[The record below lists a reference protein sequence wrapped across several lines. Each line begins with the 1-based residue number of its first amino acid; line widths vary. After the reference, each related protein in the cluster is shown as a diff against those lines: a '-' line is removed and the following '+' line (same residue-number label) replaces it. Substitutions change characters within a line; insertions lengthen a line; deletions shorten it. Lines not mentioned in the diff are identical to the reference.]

1 MASRPAAERV
11 SGEQE
16 MSKVW
21 FITGSSRGLGR
32 ALAEAALEQG
42 DRVIAAARK
51 PDAFDDLR
59 ARYGDRL
66 LPVALDVTDPKKAGT
81 AVKAGMDAFGRID
94 VLVNNAGYGF
104 FGAFEEMSADDFRAQ
119 IDTNFWGVV
128 HVTRAAL
135 PLLREQGS
143 GHIIQITSTGG
154 RHAVPGLSAYH
165 AAKFAVEGFSEA
177 LAQEIKPLGI
187 KLTIVEP
194 GGFRTDWA
202 GASMGY
208 AAPLEAYRPSV
219 GAMRDFLQ
227 PYAGQEP
234 GDPRKAAEVILEI
247 AGTPDAPLR
256 LPLGNDAL
264 AVLRQGYNSSAE
276 ELERW
281 AHLARST
288 DFDGLAVSDVDH
300 AVLKLNSA

>member
-1 MASRPAAERV
+1 MASCSAAEQV

-32 ALAEAALEQG
+32 ALTEAALEKG
-42 DRVIAAARK
+42 DRVIATARR
-51 PDAFDDLR
+51 PGSLDDLKSR
-59 ARYGDRL
+59 HGERL
-66 LPVALDVTDPKKAGT
+66 RQVALDVSDPTRAGT
-81 AVKAGMDAFGRID
+81 AIKEGFDAFGRLD

-119 IDTNFWGVV
+119 IETNFWGVV

-194 GGFRTDWA
+194 GGFRTDWS
-202 GASMGY
+202 GASMDY

-219 GAMRDFLQ
+219 GAMRHFLR
-227 PYAGQEP
+227 PYSGQEP
-234 GDPRKAAEVILEI
+234 GDPRKAAEVILGITDE
-247 AGTPDAPLR
+247 ADPPLR
-256 LPLGNDAL
+256 LPLGNDAGPPPPRL
-264 AVLRQGYNSSAE
+264 PGHLR
-276 ELERW
+276 
-281 AHLARST
+281 
-288 DFDGLAVSDVDH
+288 
-300 AVLKLNSA
+300 

>member
-1 MASRPAAERV
+1 
-11 SGEQE
+11 

-32 ALAEAALEQG
+32 ALAEAALEKG
-42 DRVIAAARK
+42 DRVIATARK
-51 PDAFDDLR
+51 PGTIEDLKSR
-59 ARYGDRL
+59 HGERL
-66 LPVALDVTDPKKAGT
+66 RPVALDVTDPSQAG
-81 AVKAGMDAFGRID
+81 AAIEAGRDAFGRID

-202 GASMGY
+202 GASMAY
-208 AAPLEAYRPSV
+208 ATPLDAYRPSV
-219 GAMRDFLQ
+219 GAMREFLQ

-234 GDPRKAAEVILEI
+234 GDPRKAANVIIGITDE
-247 AGTPDAPLR
+247 ANPPLR

-264 AVLRQGYNSSAE
+264 AVLRHGYKANSD

-281 AHLARST
+281 ARLAQST
-288 DFDGLAVSDVDH
+288 DFDGQAVSDADH

>member
-1 MASRPAAERV
+1 
-11 SGEQE
+11 

-32 ALAEAALEQG
+32 ALTEAALEEG
-42 DRVIAAARK
+42 DRVIATARR
-51 PDAFDDLR
+51 PGSLGGLGSRHGERLR
-59 ARYGDRL
+59 T
-66 LPVALDVTDPKKAGT
+66 VALDVTDPEQAGT
-81 AVKAGMDAFGRID
+81 AIRAGMDAFGRLD
-94 VLVNNAGYGF
+94 VLVNNAGHGF

-119 IDTNFWGVV
+119 VDTNFWGVV

-135 PLLREQGS
+135 PLLREQGA
-143 GHIIQITSTGG
+143 GHIIQVTSTGG
-154 RHAVPGLSAYH
+154 RHAVPGLYAYH

-177 LAQEIKPLGI
+177 LAREIKPLGI

-202 GASMGY
+202 GASMAY
-208 AAPLEAYRPSV
+208 ATPLGGYRPSV

-227 PYAGQEP
+227 PYAGREP
-234 GDPRKAAEVILEI
+234 GDPRKAAAVILRI

-264 AVLRQGYNSSAE
+264 AVLRRAYESGAE

-281 AHLARST
+281 ADLARST
-288 DFDGLAVSDVDH
+288 DFDGLAVSDVVH
-300 AVLKLNSA
+300 AVLKMNPA

>member
-1 MASRPAAERV
+1 
-11 SGEQE
+11 

-32 ALAEAALEQG
+32 ALAEAALEKG
-42 DRVIAAARK
+42 DRVIATARQPGSLEGLK
-51 PDAFDDLR
+51 SRHGERLR
-59 ARYGDRL
+59 Q
-66 LPVALDVTDPKKAGT
+66 VALDVTDPTQAG
-81 AVKAGMDAFGRID
+81 AAIHAGMDAFGRLD

-128 HVTRAAL
+128 NVTRAAL

-143 GHIIQITSTGG
+143 GHIIQISSTGG

-177 LAQEIKPLGI
+177 LAQEIKPLGLQ
-187 KLTIVEP
+187 LTIVEP

-202 GASMGY
+202 GDSMGY
-208 AAPLEAYRPSV
+208 AAPLEAYRPSI

-234 GDPRKAAEVILEI
+234 GDPRKAAAVILGI
-247 AGTPDAPLR
+247 AGAQDAPLR

-264 AVLRQGYNSSAE
+264 AVLRQGYKSSGE

-281 AHLARST
+281 AFLTRST

-300 AVLKLNSA
+300 AVLKLNTA

>member
-1 MASRPAAERV
+1 
-11 SGEQE
+11 

-32 ALAEAALEQG
+32 AITEAALEDG
-42 DRVIAAARK
+42 ARVIATARR
-51 PDAFDDLR
+51 PEALGDLK
-59 ARYGDRL
+59 ALYGDRL
-66 LPVALDVTDPKKAGT
+66 LPVALDVTDPEQSGAAIKAG
-81 AVKAGMDAFGRID
+81 VDAFGRID

-104 FGAFEEMSADDFRAQ
+104 FGAFEEMSPDDFRAQ

-128 HVTRAAL
+128 NVTRAAL

-154 RHAVPGLSAYH
+154 RHGVPGLSAYH
-165 AAKFAVEGFSEA
+165 AAKFAVEGFSES
-177 LAQEIKPLGI
+177 LAQEIKPLGLQ
-187 KLTIVEP
+187 LTIVEP

-202 GASMGY
+202 GASMAY
-208 AAPLEAYRPSV
+208 ATPLESYRPTV
-219 GAMRDFLQ
+219 GVMRDFLQ

-234 GDPRKAAEVILEI
+234 GDPRKGAAVILGI

-264 AVLRQGYNSSAE
+264 AVLRQGYKASAD

-281 AHLARST
+281 AHLTRST
-288 DFDGLAVSDVDH
+288 DFDGLEVSDVDH